1 MTPRTVFSKG
11 YPFIKIKVS
20 NSIAK
25 LTLMLESEVKAI
37 IIQCPFGMVAFN
49 EETKLIGQVLFPK
62 EPQKAARILARI
74 EAGKMV
80 GEVAELVDR
89 LRKKGFD
96 TFVSENTSLAKAVQ
110 KELGVKIQVSKPS
123 KAGEVFRSSM
133 ERFAVETGFVKDAE
147 EFRRWIHDVTL
158 EITKLRVKRAVE
170 KRDLIV
176 AQAIQ
181 TLDDLDKTLNLFMGR
196 IREWY
201 GVHFPELDRLMDKH
215 ETYARLAFELGSR
228 DDFTAEKIEDE
239 GVPKPKAQ
247 QVAKAARES
256 MGADLT
262 EKDIMQIQALC
273 KNVLELYKL
282 RQALEDYLNALMEE
296 IAPNVKALAGSLL
309 GARLIALAG
318 GLTNLAKK
326 PASTIQV
333 LGAEKALFRSLKT
346 GTRPPKHG
354 IIFQHALLH
363 EAKRWQR
370 GKIARVLAGKLAI
383 AARIDAFG
391 GKYAGE
397 ELKADLEKRVE
408 EIQEKYAQPP
418 PQRPETKPKR
428 KFQRRRKR
436 VSKR

>member
-1 MTPRTVFSKG
+1 M
-11 YPFIKIKVS
+11 
-20 NSIAK
+20 
-25 LTLMLESEVKAI
+25 KATI
-37 IIQCPFGMVAFN
+37 VECLFGILAFN
-49 EETKLIGQVLFPK
+49 EENKLTEKILFPK
-62 EPQKAARILARI
+62 KPQKAARILTKI

-80 GEVAELVDR
+80 DDVNELVEK
-89 LRKKGFD
+89 LRKNGFD
-96 TFVSENTSLAKAVQ
+96 TFVFENATLAKGVQ
-110 KELGVKIQVSKPS
+110 EKLGVKIEVSK
-123 KAGEVFRSSM
+123 AVEMLRSSM
-133 ERFAVETGFVKDAE
+133 EKLAVETGFVEDAE
-147 EFRRWIHDVTL
+147 EFRRWMHEATL
-158 EITKLRVKRAVE
+158 EITKLRVKKAVE

-176 AQAIQ
+176 THAIQ
-181 TLDDLDKTLNLFMGR
+181 TLDDLDKTVNLFMSR

-201 GVHFPELDRLMDKH
+201 GMHFPELDRLVDKH
-215 ETYARLAFELGSR
+215 ETYARLAFKLGSK
-228 DDFTAEKIEDE
+228 DNFTAKKLEDE
-239 GVPKPKAQ
+239 GLPKSKAQ
-247 QVAKAARES
+247 QVAKAARAS

-262 EKDIMQIQALC
+262 EKDMIQIQALC

-282 RQALEDYLNALMEE
+282 RQTIEDYLNALMEE
-296 IAPNVKALAGSLL
+296 VAPNIKALAGSLL

-370 GKIARVLAGKLAI
+370 GKIARALAGKLAI

-397 ELKADLEKRVE
+397 KLKAELEGRVE
-408 EIQEKYAQPP
+408 EIQEKYAQQP

-428 KFQRRRKR
+428 RFQRRGKR
-436 VSKR
+436 AGKR